1 MELPAGSAVG
11 TSSLRRASQILR
23 ARPDLRIEHI
33 RGNVDSRLRKLRAE
47 GGPYDAIVLAKAGL
61 DRLGLQDQVTEC
73 IAFDHMLPAPG
84 QGALAVQ
91 CRSDDAELLEMLGR
105 FHDPLTA
112 AEVCAERAFLAAL
125 EAGCNTPVGAL
136 AKIERRGDKQV
147 LVFRGRCL
155 SPDGTKALEVAGEA
169 SVERAADLG
178 NEMAASIRAQGFD
191 SLAHS

>member
-1 MELPAGSAVG
+1 
-11 TSSLRRASQILR
+11 
-23 ARPDLRIEHI
+23 
-33 RGNVDSRLRKLRAE
+33 LRAE

-105 FHDPLTA
+105 FHDPL
-112 AEVCAERAFLAAL
+112 
-125 EAGCNTPVGAL
+125 